1 MPGMDPD
8 QILWFAGY
16 QGGILGSAFII
27 YLQDQ
32 NFLSTHIRIPEQAV
46 PAGIKI
52 KFESKADCRKKYQFL
67 NVIKKIKV
75 LNLIMKGLIRI

>member
-1 MPGMDPD
+1 MTGMDPD

-32 NFLSTHIRIPEQAV
+32 NFLSTHIRIP
-46 PAGIKI
+46 
-52 KFESKADCRKKYQFL
+52 
-67 NVIKKIKV
+67 
-75 LNLIMKGLIRI
+75 